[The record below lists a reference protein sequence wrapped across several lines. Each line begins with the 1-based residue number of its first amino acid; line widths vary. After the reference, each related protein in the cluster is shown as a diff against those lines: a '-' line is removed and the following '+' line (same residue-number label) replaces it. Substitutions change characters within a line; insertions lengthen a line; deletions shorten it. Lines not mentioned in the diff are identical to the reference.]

1 MSALTPVRLRLDTGF
16 GLIPEDRRHTRG
28 WPDRADMVF
37 DDRILPAKSHLPD
50 LAVDPGGAQRMVA
63 DALLNVILERIEFAF
78 FAGFRLRWGRC
89 PDREVFA

>member
-1 MSALTPVRLRLDTGF
+1 MASARRPD
-16 GLIPEDRRHTRG
+16 IPDV
-28 WPDRADMVF
+28 VF
-37 DDRILPAKSHLPD
+37 DDGVLPPKSHLLD
-50 LAVDPGGAQRMVA
+50 LAVDPGGAQGVIA

>member
-28 WPDRADMVF
+28 WPDLPDMVF

-50 LAVDPGGAQRMVA
+50 LAVDPGGTQGAVA
-63 DALLNVILERIEFAF
+63 DALLNVRLVWIEFAF
-78 FAGFRLRWGRC
+78 FAGSWLRWGRC